1 LGRNLIDIYYKL
13 GCIMKINGV
22 TISGG
27 GGGTIYKLT
36 AQTLTAASW
45 VLSGSYYTYTFSNS
59 NITTSTR
66 VDFTPDNASY
76 NEVTT
81 CGMLTEVDV
90 TLGSCTF
97 YALFPP
103 QSDILG
109 EITIIPTS

>member
-1 LGRNLIDIYYKL
+1 
-13 GCIMKINGV
+13 MQINGV

-27 GGGTIYKLT
+27 GGGGTIYKLT
-36 AQTLTAASW
+36 SQTLAASSW
-45 VLSGSYYTYTFSNS
+45 VLSSGYYTYTFSNV

-81 CGMLTEVDV
+81 CGMTTEVDV
-90 TLGSCTF
+90 ASGSCTF

-103 QSDILG
+103 RTNIVG

>member
-1 LGRNLIDIYYKL
+1 
-13 GCIMKINGV
+13 MQINGV

-45 VLSGSYYTYTFSNS
+45 SLSGSYYTYTFSNS

-103 QSDILG
+103 QSNILG